1 MQEGTLT
8 RWLKKPGDVIKKGD
22 IVAEVETDKANMEVE
37 SYDNGVLEQIL
48 VQKGETAPIGQAIAL
63 LGSGA
68 GAQKQQTADQAK
80 SVPAAAD
87 DKDSLVAAQAPAVSR
102 QASSQEPVGSHAVST
117 QIAETRGEGRVKV
130 SPLARRMAEEHGI
143 DLRQLQGTG
152 PAGRIV
158 RDDIEDYLEQRA
170 APSSVA
176 AAPAARPEV
185 AAPVVAAEVQ
195 MADAEVI
202 ALTSMQKTIA
212 RRLTEAKQQV
222 PHFYIGNEI
231 DMTDALAL
239 RQTLNASTGENSARV
254 SVNDLIIKACA
265 LALEQF
271 PEVNSSWKDGQFVRH
286 KRINIGVAVDIPGG
300 LVVPVVKDANIKGV
314 RTLAREVKALAEK
327 ARAGKLTA
335 DDLQGSTFS
344 ISNLGM
350 MDVTDFIAVINPP
363 EAAIM
368 AIASTR
374 KTFVPI
380 NDQPVIRDL
389 MHVTISADHR
399 ILYGAMAARFLHA
412 VKGLLENPY
421 SLLG

>member
-1 MQEGTLT
+1 
-8 RWLKKPGDVIKKGD
+8 
-22 IVAEVETDKANMEVE
+22 
-37 SYDNGVLEQIL
+37 
-48 VQKGETAPIGQAIAL
+48 
-63 LGSGA
+63 
-68 GAQKQQTADQAK
+68 
-80 SVPAAAD
+80 
-87 DKDSLVAAQAPAVSR
+87 
-102 QASSQEPVGSHAVST
+102 
-117 QIAETRGEGRVKV
+117 
-130 SPLARRMAEEHGI
+130 
-143 DLRQLQGTG
+143 
-152 PAGRIV
+152 
-158 RDDIEDYLEQRA
+158 
-170 APSSVA
+170 
-176 AAPAARPEV
+176 
-185 AAPVVAAEVQ
+185 
-195 MADAEVI
+195 
-202 ALTSMQKTIA
+202 
-212 RRLTEAKQQV
+212 
-222 PHFYIGNEI
+222 
-231 DMTDALAL
+231 MTDALAL